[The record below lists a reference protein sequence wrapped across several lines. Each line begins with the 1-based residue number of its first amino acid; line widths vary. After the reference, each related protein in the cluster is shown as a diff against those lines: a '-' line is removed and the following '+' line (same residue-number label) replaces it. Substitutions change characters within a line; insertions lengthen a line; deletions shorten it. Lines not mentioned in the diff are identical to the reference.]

1 MSLATRC
8 TSCGTAFRVV
18 QDQLKVSEGWVRC
31 GRCDV
36 VFNALEGLFDLE
48 REQGSPRGPAA
59 DEATGGIVSETPAG
73 SENDRPATGA
83 VEGVARPGHEPDALR
98 SSQASAAAGIED
110 FTTARGDAFAGGRD
124 AFGGGNDAFVGGG
137 NDALGG
143 SRADALGEGRGD
155 TLGETGTETFTV
167 DAGDSSASAGDAGE
181 TSTSARETR
190 EGSALAGEPTAT
202 SGRPGPSPTAR
213 SGASPEP
220 LEHAASLDEEI
231 DAHLFGVRA
240 FRRKTMPGHLS
251 ERDRLDFSDARF
263 DSDLLADAADDED
276 QEEAPPTTRSPEL
289 PLESSTPHP
298 EFLRRAE
305 SRARWQRPGVRW
317 ALGTAALGL
326 LVLLGLQAAHHF
338 RNDVAARW
346 PALEPAL
353 ARWCAAAD
361 CTLEAPHRIDE
372 IAVENTALAKLAG
385 SEAFRLGVTL
395 RSRSKL
401 PLATPWI
408 DLSLTDAN
416 GRLVARRAVAAAEL
430 QPATRVL
437 QPGTELALHAFLE
450 AANARVTGYTIEIFY
465 P

>member
-48 REQGSPRGPAA
+48 RGQVSASSLA
-59 DEATGGIVSETPAG
+59 DDEATGGTVSEAPDG
-73 SENDRPATGA
+73 SEREVLAGAPERFAPPGSEAAALAPTGA
-83 VEGVARPGHEPDALR
+83 SAL
-98 SSQASAAAGIED
+98 
-110 FTTARGDAFAGGRD
+110 
-124 AFGGGNDAFVGGG
+124 
-137 NDALGG
+137 
-143 SRADALGEGRGD
+143 
-155 TLGETGTETFTV
+155 
-167 DAGDSSASAGDAGE
+167 AGDAGE
-181 TSTSARETR
+181 
-190 EGSALAGEPTAT
+190 GSATPGDAGVSA
-202 SGRPGPSPTAR
+202 TAR
-213 SGASPEP
+213 SGASSPEP

-240 FRRKTMPGHLS
+240 FRRKTVPGHLS

-263 DSDLLADAADDED
+263 DSDLLADAADDDEKGS
-276 QEEAPPTTRSPEL
+276 PPTTRSPEL

-326 LVLLGLQAAHHF
+326 LALLGLQAAHHF

-395 RSRSKL
+395 RSRSAV

-416 GRLVARRAVAAAEL
+416 GRLVARRAVAATEL
-430 QPATRVL
+430 EPATRVL